1 MIGTNRICPCWRIWW
16 DEEDEEDE
24 ENKSKDA
31 EAEEKAKETDRK
43 ATHEDVKEYIRAI
56 RYDMSDYWGDVPAAT
71 AAFHNELVK
80 MLDWDAD
87 DLPNM
92 SEIWERMGHGQGLER
107 QGVTLVA
114 NFEEIGNYCM

>member
-1 MIGTNRICPCWRIWW
+1 MIRPKNAEAVRA
-16 DEEDEEDE
+16 EE
-24 ENKSKDA
+24 

-87 DLPNM
+87 DLPALADI
-92 SEIWERMGHGQGLER
+92 EKFMGL
-107 QGVTLVA
+107 
-114 NFEEIGNYCM
+114 

>member
-1 MIGTNRICPCWRIWW
+1 MIRPKN
-16 DEEDEEDE
+16 
-24 ENKSKDA
+24 A
-31 EAEEKAKETDRK
+31 EAVRAEEEAKEKAKETDRK

-92 SEIWERMGHGQGLER
+92 SEIWERMGL
-107 QGVTLVA
+107 
-114 NFEEIGNYCM
+114 